1 MKTILALIIAYTSL
15 TANAQQIKAKDLYAL
30 LTGTPTEQTAGFTY
44 VAGVI
49 DASPLV
55 CPTKGASLDQAVL
68 LVKNFL
74 KRVPQL
80 GDEPAGDLVQFALNK
95 PWPCAKGDK
104 LNA

>member
-15 TANAQQIKAKDLYAL
+15 TANAQGIKAKDLYAL
-30 LTGTPTEQTAGFTY
+30 LTGTPVEQTAGMTY
-44 VAGVI
+44 VAGII

-55 CPTKGASLDQAVL
+55 CPTKGASLEQATL